1 MRSMDAVLPV
11 SGGIAIFASAT
22 TVVSR
27 AMGGRR
33 VGCGVGVGAAEAA
46 ALPAGV
52 GVAVGR
58 AVVVTAAAVGDGEG
72 PLAEPH
78 EEIRIAAAAR
88 VANRLAPNRTPIVVP
103 PTSLGRKH
111 SATDG
116 NAR

>member
-1 MRSMDAVLPV
+1 MKVFVRV
-11 SGGIAIFASAT
+11 T
-22 TVVSR
+22 TVVSP
-27 AMGGRR
+27 AIGGSR

-46 ALPAGV
+46 ALPAVV
-52 GVAVGR
+52 GVALGT

-78 EEIRIAAAAR
+78 EEIRITAAAR